1 MIRKA
6 VCLIV
11 CFTVILSF
19 SKLNSTY
26 AYSASSYCL
35 YDPVLKKVL
44 ASSNM
49 HSRKAMASTTKIM
62 TALIA
67 CELCDLT
74 QTVTV
79 SDKMIACEGS
89 SIGLQVGDEI
99 SYKDLL
105 YGLMLESGN
114 DAALCLAISIS
125 GSEKAFSMLM
135 NEKAKSLGKMIVA
148 HCEIN
153 SLLNGGYIH
162 DGEYAKLNGHRGICS
177 ESEYMQIERDINLA
191 KKTGCP
197 YHVCH
202 ISTRESV
209 DLIRKAK
216 KDGVNI
222 TCETAPHYLILDDM
236 DLKDEGRF
244 KMNPPLRS
252 KTDKEALIEGI
263 LDGTIDMIATDHAPH
278 SAEEKAK
285 GLEKSAF
292 GIVGIETAFP
302 LMYTNFVKTGIISME
317 KLIKLMSENPK
328 KRFNIPDEKSFTVWE
343 LDKKY
348 KINPDKFISKG
359 RATPFENIE
368 VFGRC
373 VLTVIDGKVVYKI

>member
-11 CFTVILSF
+11 CFTVILGF
-19 SKLNSTY
+19 SKLNTTY

-44 ASSNM
+44 ACSNM

-79 SDKMIACEGS
+79 TDKMIACEGS

-135 NEKAKSLGKMIVA
+135 NEKAKSLGMK
-148 HCEIN
+148 N
-153 SLLNGGYIH
+153 
-162 DGEYAKLNGHRGICS
+162 
-177 ESEYMQIERDINLA
+177 
-191 KKTGCP
+191 
-197 YHVCH
+197 
-202 ISTRESV
+202 
-209 DLIRKAK
+209 
-216 KDGVNI
+216 
-222 TCETAPHYLILDDM
+222 
-236 DLKDEGRF
+236 
-244 KMNPPLRS
+244 
-252 KTDKEALIEGI
+252 
-263 LDGTIDMIATDHAPH
+263 
-278 SAEEKAK
+278 
-285 GLEKSAF
+285 
-292 GIVGIETAFP
+292 
-302 LMYTNFVKTGIISME
+302 TNFVTCNGLDDRLHYSSAFDLALLTATAMQNDIFHSIVSTKVYTATYNNEEKKRTYYNHNRLLSTLNGCEGVKTGFT
-317 KLIKLMSENPK
+317 K
-328 KRFNIPDEKSFTVWE
+328 KS
-343 LDKKY
+343 
-348 KINPDKFISKG
+348 
-359 RATPFENIE
+359 
-368 VFGRC
+368 GRC
-373 VLTVIDGKVVYKI
+373 LVSSCKRNGVRLIAVTLNDGDDWNDHKRLYESGYQKYEKIPLEYSSHFVDVINSNTVEIKAETKEKEISFYQGLSSFIKPKIHLPKFLYSPVKTGQKIGFVEYYYNDVMIAKTDIVALENANRLKKKVKTSSFIEILLELLVRK